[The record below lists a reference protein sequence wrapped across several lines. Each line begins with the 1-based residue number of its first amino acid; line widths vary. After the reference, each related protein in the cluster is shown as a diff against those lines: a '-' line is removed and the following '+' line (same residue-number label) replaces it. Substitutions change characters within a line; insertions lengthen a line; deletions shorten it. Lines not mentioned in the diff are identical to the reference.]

1 MAAVFRRCVSC
12 LNLGKPLV
20 LRKSGNLPSFSG
32 SNKGKIFFSA
42 SWIKNILFRHRV
54 SNDRTHFQ
62 GFSNPF
68 EFQSLYT
75 KLLNWSALRIDFA
88 INLFWAKEGFV
99 SKSMNPPDFLSHKL
113 CSFIFY
119 YHLCK
124 RFLFREVLIVLI
136 LHLSIH
142 IGNVFRSHI
151 STEPQRVHL
160 DHFSNQGGNFSKTKS
175 IIFDEGTKNEAF
187 LQIRWWWKDLFQLW
201 WYKAKSVLIQAE
213 IQVQRSNIEECTCNL
228 ARDDNCKKSENVQI
242 LMKSPAIFPSQ
253 SQRVLFT
260 CLAAHAIQKK
270 YVSLARAWYC
280 IKLITLHCMIIS
292 PVWKGCDVT

>member
-1 MAAVFRRCVSC
+1 MAAVFRRCLSC

-75 KLLNWSALRIDFA
+75 KLLNWSALPIDFA
-88 INLFWAKEGFV
+88 INIFWAKERFV
-99 SKSMNPPDFLSHKL
+99 SKSMNPPDFYLTSCAYL
-113 CSFIFY
+113 SFIIICY
-119 YHLCK
+119 K

-175 IIFDEGTKNEAF
+175 IILMKVLKMRHSYRFADGERIYFSSDDTRPKAY
-187 LQIRWWWKDLFQLW
+187 LFKRKFR
-201 WYKAKSVLIQAE
+201 YSVL
-213 IQVQRSNIEECTCNL
+213 TL
-228 ARDDNCKKSENVQI
+228 KNVHVI
-242 LMKSPAIFPSQ
+242 
-253 SQRVLFT
+253 
-260 CLAAHAIQKK
+260 
-270 YVSLARAWYC
+270 
-280 IKLITLHCMIIS
+280 
-292 PVWKGCDVT
+292 